1 MKAVSYLDVYS
12 RGVFLE
18 STEKFWCYCY
28 LNVLVVISYIPTAGE
43 ESMLNSPL
51 KFLIFTNMV
60 KCVVDF
66 LRIK

>member
-1 MKAVSYLDVYS
+1 MNAISCLDAYS

-18 STEKFWCYCY
+18 STEKCWCYYY
-28 LNVLVVISYIPTAGE
+28 LNVFIVISYIPTAGE

-51 KFLIFTNMV
+51 KFLIFTNMA
-60 KCVVDF
+60 KCVADF